1 MENPDFISKAVSTGD
16 LTKAMVPSE
25 AGLYCIMMKSGEA
38 DFQPPFA
45 DMFRQRR
52 DPLLY
57 IGKARGK
64 GGLRRRLFDNELRNR
79 GAGTFFR
86 SLGVVLGHSERVR
99 PLRAGRNFSFEN
111 AEEIARWIRTHL
123 RVSWSVVPDGAL
135 DAEEKT
141 LIRRYGPMLNIQHNP
156 HRIEVLKEGRAD
168 CVRRARARYG
178 GEERL

>member
-1 MENPDFISKAVSTGD
+1 MESRDFISKAVSAGD
-16 LTKAMVPSE
+16 LTKALVPSE

-52 DPLLY
+52 DPFLY

-79 GAGTFFR
+79 GSGTFFR

-111 AEEIARWIRTHL
+111 AEEIACWIRTHL
-123 RVSWSVVPDGAL
+123 RVSWRVVSV
-135 DAEEKT
+135 DAVDAQEKA
-141 LIRRYGPMLNIQHNP
+141 LIRRYSPMLNIQHNP
-156 HRIEVLKEGRAD
+156 HRIEALKEGRSE

-178 GEERL
+178 GETRL